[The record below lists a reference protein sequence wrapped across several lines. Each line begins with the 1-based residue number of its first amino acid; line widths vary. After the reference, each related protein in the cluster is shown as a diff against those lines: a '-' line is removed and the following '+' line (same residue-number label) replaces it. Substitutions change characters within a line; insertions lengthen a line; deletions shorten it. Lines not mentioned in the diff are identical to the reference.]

1 MKPTLG
7 PILNSIQIPGN
18 PSLRRRPGVWRDG
31 KSRRPRSL
39 GKIQIALLVVIL
51 SLFLSGCSKVGLAYN
66 SADYFIKSYVQ
77 DYLDLEPVQI
87 DGWQPLLDTELGRH
101 RAEELPYLASFI
113 DQLLTGSRV
122 GFDDNNMECILR
134 SFRVLYK
141 RQARFAVKLTT
152 PLLAT
157 LTPTQI
163 EALEKRFNQEDAED
177 LDKAKQY
184 FSAAKLEKRHRRLV
198 KSLEDWTGPLQANQ
212 KAMVVDFLSNM
223 PDIEPSRI
231 HYRQHKR
238 AKLID
243 LLRVKAGQQALGTY
257 LTDWIVDFSD
267 APPDLNQGMT
277 RINKL
282 ISALFI
288 QLGTSLDES
297 QRARLD
303 DRLKNLRD
311 DLMKLQEKPQMA
323 TISCQKTPL
332 KVAEPG

>member
-51 SLFLSGCSKVGLAYN
+51 SLFLGGCSKVSIAYN
-66 SADYFIKSYVQ
+66 SADYLIKSYVQ

-87 DGWQPLLDTELGRH
+87 DGWEPMLDAELVRH

-152 PLLAT
+152 PLLET

-184 FSAAKLEKRHRRLV
+184 FSAAKLEKRQRRLL

-212 KAMVVDFLSNM
+212 KAMVADFLSNM

-231 HYRQHKR
+231 NYRQRKR
-238 AKLID
+238 AQLID
-243 LLRVKAGQQALGTY
+243 LLRVKAGHQALGTY
-257 LTDWIVDFSD
+257 LSDWTVDFSD
-267 APPDLNQGMT
+267 APPEINQGMT

-282 ISALFI
+282 ISSLFI
-288 QLGTSLDES
+288 QLGASLDES

-323 TISCQKTPL
+323 PISCQKTPL

>member
-1 MKPTLG
+1 
-7 PILNSIQIPGN
+7 
-18 PSLRRRPGVWRDG
+18 
-31 KSRRPRSL
+31 
-39 GKIQIALLVVIL
+39 VVIL

-113 DQLLTGSRV
+113 DQLLTVNRV
-122 GFDDNNMECILR
+122 GFDDDNMECILR

-231 HYRQHKR
+231 NYRQRKR
-238 AKLID
+238 AQLID
-243 LLRVKAGQQALGTY
+243 LLRVKAGHQALGTY